1 MFRFA
6 TYLVALVQAIV
17 CLSFLEALSSS
28 VAVAQKVDQ
37 LKPTGD
43 VAGAKGA
50 STPAVDN
57 TKLRVCASAKQLPYS
72 ARDNSG
78 FENKIATV
86 VAKAMGRE
94 PVFVYADKPAI
105 YLVRDWLNK
114 NQCDVIIGLDAG
126 DPRVLTTKPYYRTS
140 YVFITK
146 KDKNIGIHS
155 WNDPKIKS
163 LGHIVVDLG
172 SPSEAMLKQIN
183 LYNDNMAYL
192 YSLVGFRSP
201 RNQYV
206 QISPERMVAEVRS
219 GGADMAAAFAADV
232 ARYVKSDPSLKM
244 VVISDDAMRSDGEK
258 LPQQYDQ
265 SMGVRLGDTSLLAQL
280 DASLVK
286 AAPQIDAILKDEGI
300 PLVRASK

>member
-1 MFRFA
+1 MSRLASHSSALASVAA
-6 TYLVALVQAIV
+6 TFSLL
-17 CLSFLEALSSS
+17 LALSNS
-28 VAVAQKVDQ
+28 VVAAQ
-37 LKPTGD
+37 LIGQPE
-43 VAGAKGA
+43 AGSTAA
-50 STPAVDN
+50 PAREPPTPAADD
-57 TKLRVCASAKQLPYS
+57 TKLRICASAKQLPYS
-72 ARDNSG
+72 AQDNSG
-78 FENKIATV
+78 FENKIAAV

-114 NQCDVIIGLDAG
+114 NKCDVVIGLDTG
-126 DPRVLTTKPYYRTS
+126 DQRVLTTKPYYRTS

-146 KDKNIGIHS
+146 KDKNLDIRS

-183 LYNDNMAYL
+183 LYADNMAYL

-201 RNQYV
+201 RNEYV
-206 QISPERMVAEVRS
+206 QIPPERMVAEVHN

-232 ARYVKSDPSLKM
+232 ARYVKSDPTLKM
-244 VVISDDAMRSDGEK
+244 VAIKDDATRSDGEK

-265 SMGVRLGDTSLLAQL
+265 SMGVRLGDTRLLTQL
-280 DASLVK
+280 DVSLAK
-286 AAPQIDAILKDEGI
+286 AALQIDAILRDEGI
-300 PLVRASK
+300 PVVQALK